1 MDGSPSKGNSCGLW
15 CRYELYLPMHEM
27 WKEYARKLVHN
38 CNDAMMQA
46 RLLTADLHGVMIAVV
61 ESKST
66 SYMGTNG
73 IMVRETENTFGIM
86 TIKDKLRG
94 MVLDK
99 VSMVLLFAAF
109 QVPSM
114 KGRGDLIVV
123 SRF

>member
-1 MDGSPSKGNSCGLW
+1 
-15 CRYELYLPMHEM
+15 
-27 WKEYARKLVHN
+27 
-38 CNDAMMQA
+38 
-46 RLLTADLHGVMIAVV
+46 
-61 ESKST
+61 
-66 SYMGTNG
+66 MGTNG

>member
-1 MDGSPSKGNSCGLW
+1 
-15 CRYELYLPMHEM
+15 MHEM

-86 TIKDKLRG
+86 TIKDKLRVVPKAG
-94 MVLDK
+94 TVFTLQLDALR
-99 VSMVLLFAAF
+99 VTLFGNNLF
-109 QVPSM
+109 LRGLHPS
-114 KGRGDLIVV
+114 KRQQIKPTIEL
-123 SRF
+123 